1 MVLVQVED
9 SEEVLEEEVAAEEP
23 QEEVEDNTN
32 KKERVKI

>member
-23 QEEVEDNTN
+23 QEEVEDNIN